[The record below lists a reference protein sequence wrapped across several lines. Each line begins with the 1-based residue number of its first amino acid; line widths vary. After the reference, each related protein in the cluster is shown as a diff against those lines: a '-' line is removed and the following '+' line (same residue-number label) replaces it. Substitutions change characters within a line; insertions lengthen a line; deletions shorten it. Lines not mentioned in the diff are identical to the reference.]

1 MDLYSAGLS
10 ISQGDNL
17 SAQVQQ
23 ANDSAQDFNNSLAE
37 QLDQAKTD
45 ADSVASTSNLLT
57 LAKNTPVGAKVLAN
71 PIVKGALTVA
81 KNVVIKPPPDI
92 QMFSMSE
99 LGSAAP
105 VAEEAAEAAP
115 ALENIAGRVASAGA
129 GVLADVAAPVVE
141 NIAENSLGKGLLAG
155 AGAAIEIGKDIQR
168 GNWGSNWEQKLGG
181 VAGIAGSTL
190 EVAGALTAWTGL
202 GAGVEAAGL
211 GLSLA
216 SGGLESVGDAKKAVA
231 TKGQATA
238 DVLSQTR
245 SITAGQAPQVIAAR
259 SN

>member
-17 SAQVQQ
+17 ASQVQQ

-71 PIVKGALTVA
+71 PIVKGALKVA
-81 KNVVIKPPPDI
+81 KEVVVKPPPDV

-115 ALENIAGRVASAGA
+115 ALENVA

-216 SGGLESVGDAKKAVA
+216 SGGLESVGDAKKAVD